1 MYELVSA
8 YFSFSALWDEGLS
21 KPGLFLGLFIPRG
34 SSTKFG
40 YSLFK
45 RPPRCYLWMQSYQRL
60 SDQFGLITES
70 DNGTLK

>member
-8 YFSFSALWDEGLS
+8 YFSFSALWDEGLN
-21 KPGLFLGLFIPRG
+21 KHGLFLGLFIPRG

-45 RPPRCYLWMQSYQRL
+45 RPLYVICECNHIEDSQTILAL
-60 SDQFGLITES
+60 
-70 DNGTLK
+70 